1 MSIPRFTAMSIE
13 DNKPDFDLLKE
24 ALKTVPDLSIDLIN
38 IQNGEDALNFLYKR
52 GEYTTAPTPN
62 LIILDMN
69 LPKINGLEIL
79 KTIKNDKDLKTI
91 PVIIL
96 SGSESKKDIKESYEL
111 SANTYISKSFDT
123 KKLFKKITTVAEYWF
138 KTAEL
143 PSTSNHD
150 FINETDKTDKKKGYL
165 NENSS
170 N

>member
-1 MSIPRFTAMSIE
+1 MSIKRFTVVSIE

-24 ALKTVPDLSIDLIN
+24 ALDTVPDLFVDLIN

-62 LIILDMN
+62 LILLDMN

-79 KTIKNDKDLKTI
+79 ETIKTDKDLKTI

-96 SGSESKKDIKESYEL
+96 SGSEADKDIKGSYEL
-111 SANTYISKSFDT
+111 NANTYISKSFDT
-123 KKLFKKITTVAEYWF
+123 KELFKKITTVAEYWF

-143 PSTSNHD
+143 PPTSNYS
-150 FINETDKTDKKKGYL
+150 FIKDTDKGINK
-165 NENSS
+165 
-170 N
+170 

>member
-1 MSIPRFTAMSIE
+1 MSVKRFTAVSIE

-24 ALKTVPDLSIDLIN
+24 ALNTVPDLSIDLIN

-62 LIILDMN
+62 LILLDMN

-79 KTIKNDKDLKTI
+79 ETIKTDKDLKTI

-96 SGSESKKDIKESYEL
+96 SGSEADKDIKESYEL

-123 KKLFKKITTVAEYWF
+123 KELFKKITTVAEYWF
-138 KTAEL
+138 KTAKL
-143 PSTSNHD
+143 PPTSNYS
-150 FINETDKTDKKKGYL
+150 FIQNTDKTDKGINK
-165 NENSS
+165 
-170 N
+170 

>member
-1 MSIPRFTAMSIE
+1 MNKQRFTAMSIE

-24 ALKTVPDLSIDLIN
+24 ALCIVPNLSIDLIN

-62 LIILDMN
+62 LILLDMN

-79 KTIKNDKDLKTI
+79 ETIKTDKNLKTI

-96 SGSESKKDIKESYEL
+96 SGSVEEKDIKESYEL

-123 KKLFKKITTVAEYWF
+123 KELFKKITTIAEYWF

-143 PSTSNHD
+143 PSTSNYS
-150 FINETDKTDKKKGYL
+150 FINEIDKTDK
-165 NENSS
+165 
-170 N
+170 